1 MERPLPGGPSLNGP
15 KYDDDFYAWTQYQ
28 AEVLRT
34 LPTADNRFDREHLA
48 EEIDDLGRS
57 YRDAVR
63 SQVRR
68 VLVHFLK
75 LACSPARDPRFDWM
89 DSIAD
94 ARAELA
100 DKLSPSLL
108 RDIEERLPRLYAE
121 ARKRAELQMRRYG
134 EGHAVRALP
143 AECPYT
149 IDQIF
154 AEDWYPEAAPEAA
167 PEPADGAKG
176 ENA

>member
-1 MERPLPGGPSLNGP
+1 MPDGPR
-15 KYDDDFYAWTQYQ
+15 YEDDFYAWTQYQ

-34 LPTADNRFDREHLA
+34 LPTADTRFDRDNLV
-48 EEIDDLGRS
+48 EEIESLGRS
-57 YRDAVR
+57 ERDAVR

-75 LACSPARDPRFDWM
+75 LAYSPARDPRFDWM

-100 DKLSPSLL
+100 DKLSSSLM
-108 RDIEERLPRLYAE
+108 RDVEERLPRLYTE
-121 ARKRAELQMRRYG
+121 GRKRAELQLQRYG
-134 EGHAVRALP
+134 EHAAARSLP

-149 IDQIF
+149 IDQIL
-154 AEDWYPEAAPEAA
+154 AEDWY

-176 ENA
+176 DAT